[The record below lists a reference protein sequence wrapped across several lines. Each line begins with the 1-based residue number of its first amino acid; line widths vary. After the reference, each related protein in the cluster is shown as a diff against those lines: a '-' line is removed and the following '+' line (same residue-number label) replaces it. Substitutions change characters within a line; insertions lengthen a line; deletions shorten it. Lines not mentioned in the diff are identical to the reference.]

1 MINFPSVIIM
11 ELSQVEIRW
20 LVSTVSVA
28 FAVLV
33 LHAIRDAISG
43 QQVIPVTFHV
53 AWGADK
59 DYQRQI
65 TY

>member
-1 MINFPSVIIM
+1 M

-65 TY
+65 T